1 MKTKRQKRVR
11 KQKIFLISLCFL
23 LLLILLLF
31 ITDKRLRT
39 LLNEYSISRAEVF
52 LLETTDN
59 AVIKILKE
67 ENIDYNSIVKLG
79 NNENGEIRSLEIDT
93 VKVNM
98 LKSKITSTVGEMLKK
113 NEEFVLSIP
122 IGTIIGNEYTV
133 GRGPEIKFK
142 MKLSST
148 AKTNFTSH
156 FTGAGINQV
165 LHRIVITVDY
175 QGYILIPWYRSSFSQ
190 NTNYIAAETVIV
202 GIVPDAFT
210 NVIEGNPQEIVSDIF
225 DYSAQLN

>member
-148 AKTNFTSH
+148 AKTNFTSQ

>member
-1 MKTKRQKRVR
+1 M
-11 KQKIFLISLCFL
+11 F
-23 LLLILLLF
+23 F

-67 ENIDYNSIVKLG
+67 ENIDYNSIVKLS
-79 NNENGEIRSLEIDT
+79 NNENGEIKSLEIDT

-98 LKSKITSTVGEMLKK
+98 LKSKITSTVGEMLNK
-113 NEEFVLSIP
+113 NEEFVISIP

-148 AKTNFTSH
+148 AKTNFKSQ

-165 LHRIVITVDY
+165 LHKIVITVDY
-175 QGYILIPWYRSSFSQ
+175 KGYILIPWYKSSFSQ
-190 NTNYIAAETVIV
+190 DTNYIAAETVIV
-202 GIVPDAFT
+202 GMVPDAFT
-210 NVIEGNPQEIVSDIF
+210 NVIEANPEEIVSDIF